1 MESSPTNHSSHTA
14 ASHHK
19 KNARPMSN
27 ITLGL
32 FVCVLLVSLS
42 SISSRLSHTTPADTP
57 SHQVQDTQE
66 NQTPSQKK
74 VAVAIINDTKDS
86 VTKKIRL
93 QDKNIYVFLSRHG
106 FDRHHAHHLVNRLRP
121 YVPPMQ
127 FHKVSHASFVYH
139 PDTLAHPLPIQ
150 LTFRTKDGHLIT
162 ATQYS
167 DASYRVRQ
175 EQLQKNPVVTLKV
188 EGVIRYP
195 LARSLAIAGV
205 PNDVARQVIKALS
218 FSVDLQ
224 REIRK
229 GDTFQIMYELIR
241 DAHHHTI
248 IDYRLLTLRMNYY
261 GKRRTLAIY
270 RSITDDSHMPFY
282 HASGASVATSLL
294 KTPVDGAF
302 LSSGFGERK
311 DPFSGY
317 TRHHKGTDFGAPR
330 GTPIYAAGDGIVQ
343 KMETV
348 DDGYGNYVTIRH
360 DARYRSL
367 YAHMSA
373 FAKNI
378 KPGSH
383 VKQGDIIGYVGTTG
397 YSTGNHLH
405 YEVLVNGN
413 HINSQEMVLPSARY
427 ITGTQLM
434 EFRSLVRWYEKIY
447 AELPAFQFA
456 SRNLY

>member
-1 MESSPTNHSSHTA
+1 M
-14 ASHHK
+14 K
-19 KNARPMSN
+19 K
-27 ITLGL
+27 ITLAL
-32 FVCVLLVSLS
+32 FAFVPIAFVL
-42 SISSRLSHTTPADTP
+42 SISHLPHSTSVDTP
-57 SHQVQDTQE
+57 SRPIENTQK
-66 NQTPSQKK
+66 NQTPIQKK
-74 VAVAIINDTKDS
+74 ATAVAIIDDTTEP
-86 VTKKIRL
+86 VTKKVPL
-93 QDKNIYVFLSRHG
+93 QDKNIYVFLNRHG
-106 FDRHHAHHLVNRLRP
+106 FDRRQSHHLVNRLRP
-121 YVPPMQ
+121 FVSPMQ
-127 FHKVSHASFVYH
+127 FHKISHASFVYH
-139 PDTLAHPLPIQ
+139 PDTLTHPLPIQ
-150 LTFRTKDGHLIT
+150 LSLRTKDGHLIT

-167 DASYRVRQ
+167 DASYRVSQ
-175 EQLQKNPVVTLKV
+175 ERWQKNPVVTLKV
-188 EGVIRYP
+188 EGVIRHP

-205 PNDVARQVIKALS
+205 PADVARQVIKALS

-229 GDTFQIMYELIR
+229 GDTFQIMYETIR

-248 IDYRLLTLRMNYY
+248 IEHRLLMLRMNYN
-261 GKRRTLAIY
+261 GKRRTFAIY
-270 RSITDDSHMPFY
+270 RFLTDDSHMPFY

-302 LSSGFGERK
+302 LTSGFGNRR

-317 TRHHKGTDFGAPR
+317 TRHHKGTDFGAPK

-343 KMETV
+343 KMATV
-348 DDGYGNYVTIRH
+348 EDGYGNYVTIRH

-413 HINSQEMVLPSARY
+413 HINSQEMILPSARY
-427 ITGTQLM
+427 ITGTELM
-434 EFRSLVRWYEKIY
+434 EFRSSVRWYEKIY
-447 AELPAFQFA
+447 SELPTFQFA
-456 SRNLY
+456 SRNH